1 MNLSNSE
8 LDQLFENVRKEKPVA
23 TFDDT
28 QRAFLTASITA
39 VGGVLATKGLL
50 KFFTFKQWIIMI
62 SVLSTATVGTLL
74 VTMSNTPVEANDTY
88 VTPAETSKNEITV
101 TEMPEKVAEMTPLKL
116 MSATLDKLK
125 PEMEIITSEGSSSIT
140 VKAYMAADGTYH
152 FEYSITAETTEAELQ
167 ELQEKAAAAG
177 FELKYIPTFGDNG
190 LKRLTLHIIQKEKN
204 GQQQEIH
211 ISDIDLEEDTEYRI
225 AWNVDDEG
233 TATTIACG
241 ENYRSEEID
250 KLMAQLDLEELT
262 GELAIL
268 QGDLLSDMSSIK
280 EMEQSEL
287 IEVQKALNDAQEL
300 LTNPE
305 IRASLLE
312 IEEIDQKALQN
323 AMESILEAQE
333 DLAEFQNELITDC
346 KELQKECAER
356 VRKCHEGHDKI
367 LDELVSDGLIK
378 SKNKRVK
385 MVAKNGKLSVNGKE
399 VPKNL
404 RKKYEDMIKDIFEF
418 DVNDKGSE
426 WEWSHDED

>member
-28 QRAFLTASITA
+28 QRAFLTATITA

-74 VTMSNTPVEANDTY
+74 VTMSNTPVKANETY
-88 VTPAETSKNEITV
+88 IAPAEKSKKEITV
-101 TEMPEKVAEMTPLKL
+101 TETPKKIVEMTPLKL
-116 MSATLDKLK
+116 AAATLEMLESELEMTPAEDKAQIK
-125 PEMEIITSEGSSSIT
+125 VM
-140 VKAYMAADGTYH
+140 AYLLADGSYH
-152 FEYSITAETTEAELQ
+152 FEYSITSETTEAELK

-177 FELKYIPTFGDNG
+177 FELKYNPTFGQNG
-190 LKRLTLHIIQKEKN
+190 LQRLTLHIVQKEKN

-211 ISDIDLEEDTEYRI
+211 ISDIDIEKDSEYRV

-241 ENYRSEEID
+241 ENYRSEDVDE
-250 KLMAQLDLEELT
+250 LMAQLQLDELT
-262 GELAIL
+262 GELVIL
-268 QGDLLSDMSSIK
+268 QADLLSDISSLK

-287 IEVQKALNDAQEL
+287 IEVQKALIEAQDL
-300 LTNPE
+300 LTNPDV
-305 IRASLLE
+305 RASLLE
-312 IEEIDQKALQN
+312 IEEIDQKALQQ

-333 DLAEFQNELITDC
+333 DLTEFQKELISDC
-346 KELQKECAER
+346 KELQKECEER
-356 VRKCHEGHDKI
+356 MKKCQEGHDKI

-378 SKNKRVK
+378 SKSNRVK

-399 VPKNL
+399 IPKNL
-404 RKKYEDMIKDIFEF
+404 RKKYEDMIDEIFEF
-418 DVNDKGSE
+418 DVNDQGSE
-426 WEWSHDED
+426 WEWSHHED